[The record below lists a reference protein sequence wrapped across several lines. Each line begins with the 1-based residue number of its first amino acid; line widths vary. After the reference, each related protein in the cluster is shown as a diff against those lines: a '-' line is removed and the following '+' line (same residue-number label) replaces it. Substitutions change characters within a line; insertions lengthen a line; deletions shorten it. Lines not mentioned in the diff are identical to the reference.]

1 MNTVTF
7 DADEP
12 AELAGF
18 WAKVFGADEPEIVN
32 PFCAIV
38 DNPGGPNLM
47 FIKVPE
53 SKAAKNR
60 MHLDLHAP
68 DADVVDAEAE
78 RLVTAGASLHQLER
92 GARRLLEDAPA
103 TPRATS
109 SASPPRCRAT
119 PSTTSRSVPLPVGGR
134 GSVR

>member
-1 MNTVTF
+1 MSLHVNTVTF

-12 AELAGF
+12 VELAGF
-18 WAKVFGADEPEIVN
+18 WAKVFGADDPEIVN
-32 PFCAIV
+32 PFCVIV

-60 MHLDLHAP
+60 MHFDLHAP

-78 RLVTAGASLHQLER
+78 RLVGVGASLI
-92 GARRLLEDAPA
+92 
-103 TPRATS
+103 S
-109 SASPPRCRAT
+109 SNEEHGVYWKTLRDPEGNEFCVGT
-119 PSTTSRSVPLPVGGR
+119 PLPGHALDDE
-134 GSVR
+134 